1 MDGEGEEEYEETGE
15 GVEDDGIYCT
25 CQRRIDG
32 VGGEMIGCDND
43 NCPIQ
48 WVSLLFLM
56 LLETYAERGAENEM
70 KRGKVLMN
78 STISIVLESKNL
90 FRRFGI
96 VQNVWYN

>member
-56 LLETYAERGAENEM
+56 LPETYAERGAENEM
-70 KRGKVLMN
+70 KREKVLMN

-90 FRRFGI
+90 FPRFGI
-96 VQNVWYN
+96 VQNVWCS

>member
-1 MDGEGEEEYEETGE
+1 MDGEGEEEYEDAGE

-43 NCPIQ
+43 DCPIQ
-48 WVSLLFLM
+48 WVSLLVLI
-56 LLETYAERGAENEM
+56 LLYTYVQSSALNHVRRDG
-70 KRGKVLMN
+70 VLTD
-78 STISIVLESKNL
+78 STISIALVSRNL

-96 VQNVWYN
+96 VQNVWCN

>member
-43 NCPIQ
+43 DCTIQ
-48 WVSLLFLM
+48 WVSLLVS
-56 LLETYAERGAENEM
+56 EIPYVEGSAKNHVRRDE
-70 KRGKVLMN
+70 VLMN
-78 STISIVLESKNL
+78 STISIVLVSRNP
-90 FRRFGI
+90 FQRFGI
-96 VQNVWYN
+96 VLNVWCS

>member
-43 NCPIQ
+43 DCTIQ
-48 WVSLLFLM
+48 WVSLSVFRASRDIRP
-56 LLETYAERGAENEM
+56 EERRDTSEE
-70 KRGKVLMN
+70 KRC
-78 STISIVLESKNL
+78 
-90 FRRFGI
+90 
-96 VQNVWYN
+96 

>member
-1 MDGEGEEEYEETGE
+1 MDGEGEEEYEDAGE

-43 NCPIQ
+43 DCPIQ
-48 WVSLLFLM
+48 WVSLLALRFR
-56 LLETYAERGAENEM
+56 EGCPSVDNVEREN
-70 KRGKVLMN
+70 VLTD
-78 STISIVLESKNL
+78 STISIALVLKNL
-90 FRRFGI
+90 FPRFGI

>member
-1 MDGEGEEEYEETGE
+1 MDGEGEEEYEDAGE

-43 NCPIQ
+43 DCPIQ
-48 WVSLLFLM
+48 WVSLLFLVS
-56 LLETYAERGAENEM
+56 LWSYVQRSALNHVR
-70 KRGKVLMN
+70 RVVVLTD
-78 STISIVLESKNL
+78 STILIVLVSRNL

-96 VQNVWYN
+96 VPNVWCN

>member
-1 MDGEGEEEYEETGE
+1 MDGEREEEYEETGE

-25 CQRRIDG
+25 CQKRIDG

-43 NCPIQ
+43 DCPIQ
-48 WVSLLFLM
+48 WVSLSVLTFF
-56 LLETYAERGAENEM
+56 ESHVQRNFVKHV

-78 STISIVLESKNL
+78 STISIVLVSRNL

-96 VQNVWYN
+96 ALNVWYN